1 MARRKGGGGA
11 TEKGNEREKQAGTE
25 VDFFYTMVEL
35 VVEMVVMVMLVMVV
49 VQVDFCS
56 DNGGDDSDR
65 T

>member
-35 VVEMVVMVMLVMVV
+35 VVEMVVMVVVVMLVMLVM
-49 VQVDFCS
+49 QVDFCN
-56 DNGGDDSDR
+56 DGGWG
-65 T
+65 